1 MGDRQHLG
9 DYVLANGVFVLVGLL
24 GIIAA
29 GDPKFLDFL
38 QRFLAPGDARSV
50 VRLFSDACLYVFYLF
65 FFVTFVSSYLR
76 PNIRARRIVQAY
88 LLAEIFGSLLAVRS
102 LKMVLGR
109 ARPGAGIGDGF
120 HGFAWR
126 PDLHAF
132 PSGHTVDVWICA
144 FFAGLLLP
152 YRSLRWLAIGLAI
165 LVSLTRLMMNVHWPS
180 DVLVGALIGAV
191 ISLAV
196 RRYWLLPRWE
206 GAAAAASSST
216 IAMPPR

>member
-9 DYVLANGVFVLVGLL
+9 DYVLANGVFVVVGLL
-24 GIIAA
+24 GVIAA

-38 QRFLAPGDARSV
+38 HRFLAPGDARPM

-65 FFVTFVSSYLR
+65 FVVTFVGSYLR
-76 PNIRARRIVQAY
+76 PNIRARRIIQAY
-88 LLAEIFGSLLAVRS
+88 LLAEICGSLLAVRS
-102 LKMVLGR
+102 LKMLLGR

-120 HGFAWR
+120 HGFAWS

-132 PSGHTVDVWICA
+132 PSGHAVDVWICA

-152 YRSLRWLAIGLAI
+152 YRPLRWFAIGLAVM
-165 LVSLTRLMMNVHWPS
+165 VSLTRLMMNVHWPS

-191 ISLAV
+191 ISLTV

-206 GAAAAASSST
+206 GEVAAASSST